1 MTKKNQEVETPLFDE
16 VRYNELIGSIN
27 TALAAMEKTV
37 LEFNEIRYEQAKE
50 KQSTAR
56 RLTKE
61 ATAALKSVRKVPKL
75 VKTKAKRKGA

>member
-16 VRYNELIGSIN
+16 VRYNELIASIN
-27 TALAAMEKTV
+27 TALAAMDKT
-37 LEFNEIRYEQAKE
+37 LMEFNEIRYQQAKE

-61 ATAALKSVRKVPKL
+61 AATALKSVRKVPKL
-75 VKTKAKRKGA
+75 VKPKAKRKGA